1 MRKRMARLAMETH
14 EKVQTMGAYAAVLR
28 RRWLTLATIIP
39 SSILIAVFLAY
50 TLPPSY
56 RSSATILLEPS
67 SIPPELIKT
76 TVISY
81 ADQQIELVQRTVMTP
96 ERLASVV
103 QEVDPYPALKESAR
117 AKAAMI
123 IDDTTIEKVDPVTL
137 EPAIESP
144 AFTIYYDNADRDT
157 AIAVNKRIAKLFLN
171 YNRETRA
178 AQAREA
184 YNFLLAKS
192 KELTTYV
199 SDIEKR
205 IADFKAKYGDALP
218 ESRVR
223 NEQSLD
229 RVQRDIDAADVQI
242 RMLEQQESLLALQL
256 KGISP
261 TIVASSADI
270 PTQLGLLRAELAAAQ
285 QKYTPDHPD
294 VKRLKHAI
302 EALAEQ
308 AKVASAE
315 QVVPDNPDYLRVS
328 TELQSL
334 RGNLAAWRS
343 TAARARAQLAD
354 YERRLTSAPGVERDY
369 AQLERDRQLAQE
381 QLIEIRNKLQAA
393 GVAQTLEAEAM
404 GERYTL
410 IREASSPSEPYSP
423 NRLGL
428 ILVGVLL
435 GCAIAVGLAAFR
447 ESADPSVRSAN
458 DVAELSDLDVIGAI
472 PKLLT
477 PVDRRRQHALVGSL
491 AGGYL
496 AAIAI
501 VVIAVISAP

>member
-1 MRKRMARLAMETH
+1 MEAK
-14 EKVQTMGAYAAVLR
+14 EKVQTLGTYAAVLR
-28 RRWLTLATIIP
+28 RRWLILATIIP
-39 SSILIAVFLAY
+39 STILLAVFLAY

-96 ERLASVV
+96 ERLEGVV
-103 QEVDPYPALKESAR
+103 KEIDPYPALKESTREKAR
-117 AKAAMI
+117 MI

-137 EPAIESP
+137 EPATESP
-144 AFTIYYDNADRDT
+144 AFTIYYDNENRQT
-157 AIAVNKRIAKLFLN
+157 AIAINKRIAELFLN
-171 YNRETRA
+171 YNRETRT

-192 KELTTYV
+192 KELTAYV
-199 SDIEKR
+199 TDIERR

-218 ESRVR
+218 ESRIR

-229 RVQRDIDAADVQI
+229 RVQRDIDAADVQV

-261 TIVASSADI
+261 TIVASGADI
-270 PTQLGLLRAELAAAQ
+270 PTQLGALRAELAAAQ
-285 QKYTPDHPD
+285 QKYTADHPD
-294 VKRLKHAI
+294 VKRLKLAI
-302 EALAEQ
+302 AALAEQ
-308 AKVASAE
+308 AKLAGSP

-343 TAARARAQLAD
+343 TAARARAQLAN
-354 YERRLTSAPGVERDY
+354 YERRLSSAPGVERDY
-369 AQLERDRQLAQE
+369 AQLERDRQQAQG
-381 QLIEIRNKLQAA
+381 QLIEIRNKLQDA
-393 GVAQTLEAEAM
+393 GVAQTLEAEAR

-410 IREASSPSEPYSP
+410 IREATSPSEPYSP
-423 NRLGL
+423 NRLGML
-428 ILVGVLL
+428 LVGIVL

-447 ESADPSVRSAN
+447 ESADPSVRSAD
-458 DVAELSDLDVIGAI
+458 DVAELADLAVIGAI

-477 PVDRRRQHALVGSL
+477 PADRRRRHALLGSL

-501 VVIAVISAP
+501 VVMAVISAP